1 MFAVCPGESVPKD
14 YQPTAEDMARA
25 RALVEAV
32 DIAQKI
38 RSTRASTPE
47 LLLESYAIVKQ
58 AALTPELWGPD
69 PMTASSE
76 GLIGLER
83 LFLNYWNTVSG
94 AHVDCFWQL
103 VAERGLPFQR
113 RKFVARGVL
122 DRGHCEDAFEHQHAK
137 DGLEMLQQTREIS
150 AEDADRLGMMLRQ
163 FEQSGT
169 GRP

>member
-1 MFAVCPGESVPKD
+1 MPKD
-14 YQPTAEDMARA
+14 YEPTAEDMARA
-25 RALVEAV
+25 RALVAAV
-32 DIAQKI
+32 DIAEKI
-38 RSTRASTPE
+38 RSTLASTPE
-47 LLLESYAIVKQ
+47 LLLESYASVKQ

-69 PMTASSE
+69 PMTTSAE

-94 AHVDCFWQL
+94 EHVERFWQL

-113 RKFVARGVL
+113 RKLVARRVL
-122 DRGHCEDAFEHQHAK
+122 DRGRCQDAFEHQHAK

-150 AEDADRLGMMLRQ
+150 AEDADRLSMRLRP
-163 FEQSGT
+163 FKEGGT